1 MSRNMVI
8 ACISAAVLISKSRKN
23 RDGTS
28 DVISAKPD
36 KNNRPR
42 FGAPFILDVAVRS
55 KCLALPE
62 YANGNSKKMK

>member
-42 FGAPFILDVAVRS
+42 FGAPLHFGRS
-55 KCLALPE
+55 RP
-62 YANGNSKKMK
+62 

>member
-42 FGAPFILDVAVRS
+42 FGAPLHFGRS

-62 YANGNSKKMK
+62 YANGNSNKMK